1 MWSLA
6 QAINLRLWKRS
17 RAQWHPLEG
26 HRGGGS
32 SPSDSDRD
40 GPSEDDGDGSQG
52 RDDSGREAVAALLEG
67 PLADTG

>member
-1 MWSLA
+1 M
-6 QAINLRLWKRS
+6 
-17 RAQWHPLEG
+17 EG